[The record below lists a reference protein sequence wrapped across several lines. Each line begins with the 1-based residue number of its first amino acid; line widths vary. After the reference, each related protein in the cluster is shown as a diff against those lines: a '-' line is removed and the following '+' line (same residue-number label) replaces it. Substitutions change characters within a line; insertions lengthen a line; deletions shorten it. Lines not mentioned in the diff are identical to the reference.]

1 MVNFYHQHSLGGVLF
16 LGDCNARHCLWG
28 DSICNP
34 NGYLLLESLSAEDN
48 ILNNGEKTV
57 LSSNGSSVIDLCIV
71 SGRIATQVGF
81 ELTTDPNV
89 ELFTGA
95 PQRGHI
101 PLIVKCNLS
110 RTREK
115 ANTKPW
121 LQKAD
126 WEAWQNVLEK
136 SSHASLEAV
145 QCQRATDQWGSVLV
159 DITEATRLAIPYKR
173 SSRHSKPFWSEDP
186 SQKKCG
192 TQSSPEKNSSYCSN
206 YSNGER
212 LNNARNEF
220 KSLLIANLSGLK
232 IHLKKVRNSELSEKK
247 SSTAPTTQMEKD
259 LILREM
265 SLRAFYLRN
274 LRSGCEKLCLD

>member
-1 MVNFYHQHSLGGVLF
+1 MVNFYHQHNLDGVLF

-34 NGYLLLESLSAEDN
+34 NGYLRLESLSAEDN
-48 ILNNGEKTV
+48 NLNNGEKTF

-71 SGRIATQVGF
+71 SGRNATQVGF

-95 PQRGHI
+95 PKRGHI

-110 RTREK
+110 RTTEEGI
-115 ANTKPW
+115 TKPW

-126 WEAWQNVLEK
+126 WEAWKNVLEK
-136 SSHASLEAV
+136 SSHASLRQFNAHAP
-145 QCQRATDQWGSVLV
+145 QT
-159 DITEATRLAIPYKR
+159 
-173 SSRHSKPFWSEDP
+173 
-186 SQKKCG
+186 
-192 TQSSPEKNSSYCSN
+192 
-206 YSNGER
+206 NGEVY
-212 LNNARNEF
+212 LSTLPKQHDWPF
-220 KSLLIANLSGLK
+220 LIKEAPRVANLSGLK
-232 IHLKKVRNSELSEKK
+232 IYRKKVRNSELSEKN

-259 LILREM
+259 LIMRKM

-274 LRSGCEKLCLD
+274 FRSGCEKL